1 MIEYLIFYSII
12 RLCVLGVFLGRIIKK
27 RAGTMEIIQLQN
39 LTKVYK
45 NRVAVDHLS
54 FSINEGEV
62 LGLLGFN
69 GAGKTTT
76 IKMLTGLAK
85 PTSGDALIFGKSI
98 TKHTNEIKQYLNVAP
113 QETAIT
119 GNLTVYENL
128 VFIANIYGFTKEEA
142 HNKAVEMLEKFRLTE
157 RKDDKAKKLSGG
169 LKRRLSIA
177 MALIS
182 NPKIVFLDEPT
193 LGLDIKARRELWSTL
208 NELKGKVTIILTT
221 HYLDEVEKQ
230 ADRIAIIDKGK
241 LKIIGTLEE
250 LKQHTNL
257 NSLEDIF
264 LRYTEGDI

>member
-1 MIEYLIFYSII
+1 
-12 RLCVLGVFLGRIIKK
+12 
-27 RAGTMEIIQLQN
+27 
-39 LTKVYK
+39 
-45 NRVAVDHLS
+45 
-54 FSINEGEV
+54 
-62 LGLLGFN
+62 
-69 GAGKTTT
+69 
-76 IKMLTGLAK
+76 
-85 PTSGDALIFGKSI
+85 
-98 TKHTNEIKQYLNVAP
+98 
-113 QETAIT
+113 
-119 GNLTVYENL
+119 
-128 VFIANIYGFTKEEA
+128 
-142 HNKAVEMLEKFRLTE
+142 
-157 RKDDKAKKLSGG
+157 
-169 LKRRLSIA
+169 

>member
-1 MIEYLIFYSII
+1 
-12 RLCVLGVFLGRIIKK
+12 
-27 RAGTMEIIQLQN
+27 
-39 LTKVYK
+39 
-45 NRVAVDHLS
+45 
-54 FSINEGEV
+54 
-62 LGLLGFN
+62 
-69 GAGKTTT
+69 
-76 IKMLTGLAK
+76 
-85 PTSGDALIFGKSI
+85 
-98 TKHTNEIKQYLNVAP
+98 
-113 QETAIT
+113 
-119 GNLTVYENL
+119 
-128 VFIANIYGFTKEEA
+128 
-142 HNKAVEMLEKFRLTE
+142 MLEKFRLIE

>member
-1 MIEYLIFYSII
+1 M
-12 RLCVLGVFLGRIIKK
+12 
-27 RAGTMEIIQLQN
+27 
-39 LTKVYK
+39 
-45 NRVAVDHLS
+45 
-54 FSINEGEV
+54 
-62 LGLLGFN
+62 
-69 GAGKTTT
+69 
-76 IKMLTGLAK
+76 
-85 PTSGDALIFGKSI
+85 
-98 TKHTNEIKQYLNVAP
+98 
-113 QETAIT
+113 
-119 GNLTVYENL
+119 
-128 VFIANIYGFTKEEA
+128 FIANIYGFTKEEA